1 MRQDEQDFS
10 RINRRVLSPSNPK
23 QNPVNPKQIPSILSK
38 KRPSGYILLE
48 LIIALSIFAI
58 AVLGLAKSLSSS
70 VEVSNILNRES
81 AIRIGMRSFIEELRK
96 KPLADMTATITD
108 PVLGVTY
115 TSKVE
120 RLGLRTGRGE
130 TLADLYD
137 LQVSAVFNFEGIEE
151 TDTVSVYVYKPNQR

>member
-1 MRQDEQDFS
+1 MKTLIPHPPSIPAHADRMS
-10 RINRRVLSPSNPK
+10 RRLSNPSNPK
-23 QNPVNPKQIPSILSK
+23 KSPA
-38 KRPSGYILLE
+38 YILLE

-81 AIRIGMRSFIEELRK
+81 AIRIGMRSFVEELRK
-96 KPLADMTATITD
+96 KPLADMTTSVTD
-108 PVLGVTY
+108 PALGVTY
-115 TSKVE
+115 SSKVE

-137 LQVSAVFNFEGIEE
+137 LQVTATFNFEGLEE

>member
-1 MRQDEQDFS
+1 M
-10 RINRRVLSPSNPK
+10 SPSNPK

-81 AIRIGMRSFIEELRK
+81 ASRIGMRSFIEELRK

-137 LQVSAVFNFEGIEE
+137 LQVSAVFNFEGIKE